1 MKDET
6 QTWLKYAN
14 ENLRSAKLLLESN
27 LFNPC
32 LQNIQQA
39 VEKWLKALIVESS
52 LKPKKTH
59 SINILRNTLVASGI
73 GIDITED
80 ECDLLD
86 SLYLPSKYP
95 IGSILPDFEPD
106 MEICTRCMDIAER
119 INTSVEK
126 YFSGTSI

>member
-6 QTWLKYAN
+6 RTWLKYAN
-14 ENLRSAKLLLESN
+14 ENLRSAKLLLEST

-32 LQNIQQA
+32 LQNAQQA
-39 VEKWLKALIVESS
+39 VEKYLKALIIESS
-52 LKPKKTH
+52 LKLKKTH
-59 SINILRNTLVASGI
+59 SINELRNTLVASGI

-95 IGSILPDFEPD
+95 IGSVLPDFEPD
-106 MEICTRCMDIAER
+106 MEICTQCMDIAER

-126 YFSGTSI
+126 YFS

>member
-6 QTWLKYAN
+6 RTWLKYAN
-14 ENLRSAKLLLESN
+14 ENLQSAKLLLESA

-52 LKPKKTH
+52 LKLKKTH
-59 SINILRNTLVASGI
+59 SINELRNTLVAGGI
-73 GIDITED
+73 GVDLTED
-80 ECDLLD
+80 ECDFLD

-95 IGSILPDFEPD
+95 IGSVLPDFEPD
-106 MEICTRCMDIAER
+106 MEICTQCMDIAER
-119 INTSVEK
+119 MNILVK
-126 YFSGTSI
+126 KCFS

>member
-6 QTWLKYAN
+6 ETWLKYAN
-14 ENLRSAKLLLESN
+14 ENLRSAKLLFDSS

-32 LQNIQQA
+32 LQNVQQA

-52 LKPKKTH
+52 LKLKKTH
-59 SINILRNTLVASGI
+59 SINELRNTLVAGGI

-86 SLYLPSKYP
+86 SIYLPSKYP
-95 IGSILPDFEPD
+95 LGGVLPDFEPD
-106 MEICTRCMDIAER
+106 LEICTRCMAIAER
-119 INTSVEK
+119 INASVEEH
-126 YFSGTSI
+126 FP